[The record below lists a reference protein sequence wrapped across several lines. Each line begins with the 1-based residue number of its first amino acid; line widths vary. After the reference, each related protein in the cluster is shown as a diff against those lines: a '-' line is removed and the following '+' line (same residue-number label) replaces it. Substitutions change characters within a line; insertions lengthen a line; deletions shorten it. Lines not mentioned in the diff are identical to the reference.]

1 MLRLLI
7 TLAVGFCGGIIA
19 EFINSPLPFLLGSI
33 FAVSV
38 FQICSSKAMIYVRFR
53 QIGQLILGAAIGLYF
68 SKEVALNLIGD
79 FGLMIGIA
87 IISVAF
93 AGIVGLFIS
102 YFSNIS
108 RTTAYFATMPGGVS
122 EMSNLAERFGGD
134 PGVVAFSQS
143 IRLVAVVFVVPIG
156 LSFFI
161 DPPRMHNVAEEN
173 LIASNYRYF
182 MIGMIILTAVLF
194 SIIFE
199 NYRVMNS
206 WFLGG
211 LLAGAIFAFN
221 GTSPDVLPLRIIDFG
236 QLLIGC
242 ALGTRFYLSVI
253 IELRRVVLGLMLGS
267 ALLILGGVLFSIVV
281 SYLFDRLFPTILLAM
296 APGGVAEMGITARV
310 LLLDVPAVTAFHL
323 VRIIIIVTMSGL
335 VFRLFLRYW
344 PR

>member
-1 MLRLLI
+1 MLRLLS

-19 EFINSPLPFLLGSI
+19 EILNSPLPFLLGSI
-33 FAVSV
+33 LAVSI
-38 FQICSSKAMIYVRFR
+38 FQVICSKAKIFVKLR
-53 QIGQLILGAAIGLYF
+53 QSGQLILGVAIGLYF
-68 SKEVALNLIGD
+68 SKEVALNLIDD

-87 IISVAF
+87 ILSVSF

-102 YFSNIS
+102 YVSNIS

-134 PGVVAFSQS
+134 AGVVAFSQS

-156 LSFFI
+156 LSLFT
-161 DPPRMHNVAEEN
+161 DSPRIHSVSEEN
-173 LIASNYRYF
+173 LIISNYRYF
-182 MIGMIILTAVLF
+182 IIGMLILSALFF

-199 NYRVMNS
+199 KCRLMNS

-221 GTSPDVLPLRIIDFG
+221 GTSPDALPLRIVDLG

-253 IELRRVVLGLMLGS
+253 VELRRVILALLLGS
-267 ALLILGGVLFSIVV
+267 IVLILGGFSFGVIV
-281 SYLFDRLFPTILLAM
+281 SYLFDRSLPTMLLAL

-310 LLLDVPAVTAFHL
+310 LSLDVPAVTAFHL
-323 VRIIIIVTMSGL
+323 VRIVIIVTMSGL